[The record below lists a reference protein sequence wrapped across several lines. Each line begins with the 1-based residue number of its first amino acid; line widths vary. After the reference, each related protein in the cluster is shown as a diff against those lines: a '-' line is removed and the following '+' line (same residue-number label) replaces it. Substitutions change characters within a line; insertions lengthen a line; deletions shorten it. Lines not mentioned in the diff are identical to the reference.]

1 MSPAENVA
9 AIIKDKAEELM
20 ANEDRCDRY
29 NYHALKTNLE
39 NTFQDLEDDTD
50 LFSDLLCSMRKR
62 FDTLKAT
69 DEGHTEF

>member
-39 NTFQDLEDDTD
+39 NTFQNLENDRSFQRPVMLDAE
-50 LFSDLLCSMRKR
+50 KI
-62 FDTLKAT
+62 
-69 DEGHTEF
+69 